1 MGQTGGNNRMQVL
14 LATRSLVGL
23 LATLAIAKAAKL
35 NDDALY
41 HVVEDLPGNETQESG
56 EENVATCSDV
66 MARNGLN
73 SSSFWHGA
81 AHGLHSLH
89 LEEIRHFFEPD
100 ATENNKIPVVNKNLS
115 SQQTILFNA
124 PLAGYDEHFGTM
136 ALKVMAYFMLN
147 DRPDFF
153 EQGLNTL
160 EKLTHQYHMH
170 EIYAAAAPIYNAMK
184 ENPPSD
190 PELCACVN
198 DITGNGIL
206 IEMANIARQ
215 LKYFQSKRRPRQL
228 CNTLRVYI
236 RAYRNYGDSCSSTR
250 TYGTLS
256 LPLPTRIQKRS
267 AAELDKAKI
276 AESDKSDDNKN
287 GDLEGGDA
295 MIADL
300 EGEYLSNPTHET
312 ALSLLEA
319 RPWKGSSLVGPEQWI
334 SYQAMLT
341 SSMLESE
348 ELNDFATFMYCRL
361 NQPDTDHPKELFD

>member
-1 MGQTGGNNRMQVL
+1 MQVL
-14 LATRSLVGL
+14 LATRSVVGL

-35 NDDALY
+35 NDGALY
-41 HVVEDLPGNETQESG
+41 HVVEDLPGNETHESG

-73 SSSFWHGA
+73 FSSFWHGA

-170 EIYAAAAPIYNAMK
+170 EIYAAAAPIYNKMK
-184 ENPPSD
+184 ENPPTD
-190 PELCACVN
+190 VELCGCVN

-215 LKYFQSKRRPRQL
+215 LKYFQSKRRPRAMQ
-228 CNTLRVYI
+228 CNLRS
-236 RAYRNYGDSCSSTR
+236 YRDYRSYRGYGFC
-250 TYGTLS
+250 LS
-256 LPLPTRIQKRS
+256 RPGLQRPGIQKRS
-267 AAELDKAKI
+267 AAELDRAKI
-276 AESDKSDDNKN
+276 AELDKSDDNKN
-287 GDLEGGDA
+287 ADLEVDKNK
-295 MIADL
+295 IADL

-312 ALSLLEA
+312 ATSLLEA
-319 RPWKGSSLVGPEQWI
+319 RPWKGKSLVGPEQWI

-348 ELNDFATFMYCRL
+348 ELNDFSTFMYCRL